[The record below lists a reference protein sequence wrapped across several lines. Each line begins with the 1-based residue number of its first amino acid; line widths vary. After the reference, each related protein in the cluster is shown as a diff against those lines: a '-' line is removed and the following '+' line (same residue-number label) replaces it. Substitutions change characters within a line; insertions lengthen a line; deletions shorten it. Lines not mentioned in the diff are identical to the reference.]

1 MKSIRIGND
10 IRIEWPIV
18 LSGDVSKL
26 QDLDLTVEVRPS
38 AKIIDTHNYADE
50 IRNNDNKRLLFEK
63 HETTVMMNGGLEC
76 RRDIGDGKE
85 HCRPRPPRPCPP
97 RPIPPAPVKLPYH
110 IEDNTLIA
118 MWTADR
124 QFATGDYDIILYA
137 HKNEGGQ
144 AVCDQYRF
152 VRLVSHTAQADAPD
166 DSGIEAVIA
175 MQPVTLELSG
185 LSAYEVAVI
194 NGFQGTEEEWLAS
207 LKKPAEDAA
216 EQAKKDLEQF
226 KTETKAEV
234 KQDITNLNANTG
246 VDEYP
251 VFSDSEAYSAGD
263 VVNYNGKLYKFTAD
277 HAVGAWTGTDAEET
291 DAVKAHIV
299 QELGNSEN
307 AVVSQN
313 AVTDNFNTSTM
324 IDVLDAIPTKVFT
337 FNLTPNSI
345 SINLGN
351 KPMFFNAEVEIT
363 TSIELDGTEKL
374 SFYVQFVLNGTPSYY
389 NPLHKD
395 FTISG
400 NKLLIKVNAS
410 EFNRNKEYDDLVTQ
424 VRIVLQY
431 MNSERACTFT
441 IDKFDISGD
450 AAYFLKESKNNSDYS
465 NFKNAAEETFDNIK
479 TYIGP
484 FITTGSAN
492 NTNPPTM
499 NLSNA
504 NGRCLN
510 GYSVKAGEKWVY
522 SGRAYWHGIWIEK
535 SDGTVDESLWDGT
548 DLTYT
553 NRKITIPVDGK
564 LYAWGIVSSSL
575 EIPVFSISKE
585 EEEETIISQ
594 ISALQD
600 KTHQLSKYDSELQ
613 SNIRNIQYQQGY
625 FNGNHVFTD
634 KAGFKCIKEYPVK
647 EGEVYCYSG
656 RFYYS
661 GIFLI
666 KDEDDSIVDIIPS
679 TLNSTFEDFRFTIPA
694 DGKLCAWSVV
704 GNVNENHYDLTLF
717 CVENKMDSVAY
728 QGKYIS
734 EKASEIATITEDMFV
749 KTDLSQYIPN
759 DATIDS
765 SDVNY
770 RHYLRVPVYLLDE
783 GDVLFVRFKVNKF
796 IFSSLYLGSSTN
808 YATIQFNKDED
819 GFKHS
824 VQIRIPITKEIL
836 DLRTIVSGVEVLNVF
851 TQFTP
856 TEEVTFGFDKSGTFI
871 NKKVEHE
878 KVFVDAY
885 EHVTTPTAST
895 NPEQE
900 YAQRLNA
907 VITKDYFNEIV
918 SRVGKFVVK
927 TQFRSRDNSD
937 NTCGFY
943 IQTTSKFVLSFV
955 SDGQGGYITPEYY
968 YEIKEEDF
976 GDSDSLPIIVQIATP
991 AETDRYTWEV
1001 LEVLD
1006 NRIDVIKNEIED
1018 LKNNDATK
1026 KIASITNTLEI
1037 PFRGYSTMTPITVK
1051 KDGSGDFTTIQD
1063 AINNITDASVIK
1075 QYDIQVYD
1083 DFEITDLKDLYI
1095 STGEKNTSDNP
1106 TREVAL
1112 IWTKNWVH
1120 IRSMKGRGNKLYI
1133 ESPLDIAS
1141 TTFQYVQVIKA
1152 QSNCIINNF
1161 YVGIKGGR
1169 YAIHQESGGS
1179 KTHIDYHA
1187 HTIYKDLII
1196 EHKGNDSYT
1205 NGSGWTATMAQANGT
1220 TSGLKQTYINCK
1232 WISANKTPFYT
1243 HTNSE
1248 FDEPNEQTM
1257 INCSI
1262 VCTSKN
1268 IKISDMG
1275 QYWGDIGS
1283 GQKAILKF
1291 IGCNIANFKNA
1302 AGYGGPRGTETTNNV
1317 RVKYGYNGGAE
1328 LQGYGNTPMAV
1339 VQISKPCLTFN
1350 TVDNNKQ
1357 IDVVGGTAYDLLWE
1371 KTWEKIKG
1379 TPANQGFC
1387 IGSIRLAYALTWSS
1401 NSQVFCLPYILGN
1414 CASSPKTLI
1423 VKVGEQEYTITF
1435 NKNYMTADGGSY
1447 SWNTEPA
1454 VNNSQVIADIN
1465 AVQPTIFRASF
1476 NSPIQEL
1483 YTFEDCQELGIN
1495 ASTSVISA
1503 GKCLKR
1509 SLTGH
1514 QMWEI
1519 AQDGDMVDGVAGNWM
1534 IPIDYADGDNVFGR
1548 ILLPK
1553 KSYFP
1558 VGIFGLSGVTAGTM
1572 YKAANEGKLVTTE
1585 DKSEASFIAVDSSY
1599 LIGI

>member
-1 MKSIRIGND
+1 MADRI
-10 IRIEWPIV
+10 
-18 LSGDVSKL
+18 
-26 QDLDLTVEVRPS
+26 QQ
-38 AKIIDTHNYADE
+38 
-50 IRNNDNKRLLFEK
+50 
-63 HETTVMMNGGLEC
+63 
-76 RRDIGDGKE
+76 RRDTAARWSQYNPILLEGEIGYVTDNPNQYKIGDGV
-85 HCRPRPPRPCPP
+85 H
-97 RPIPPAPVKLPYH
+97 AWNDLPLRGY
-110 IEDNTLIA
+110 
-118 MWTADR
+118 
-124 QFATGDYDIILYA
+124 TGTIS
-137 HKNEGGQ
+137 Q
-144 AVCDQYRF
+144 
-152 VRLVSHTAQADAPD
+152 
-166 DSGIEAVIA
+166 
-175 MQPVTLELSG
+175 ELG
-185 LSAYEVAVI
+185 D
-194 NGFQGTEEEWLAS
+194 
-207 LKKPAEDAA
+207 AEDA
-216 EQAKKDLEQF
+216 
-226 KTETKAEV
+226 V
-234 KQDITNLNANTG
+234 M
-246 VDEYP
+246 
-251 VFSDSEAYSAGD
+251 
-263 VVNYNGKLYKFTAD
+263 
-277 HAVGAWTGTDAEET
+277 
-291 DAVKAHIV
+291 
-299 QELGNSEN
+299 
-307 AVVSQN
+307 SQK

-324 IDVLDAIPTKVFT
+324 IDVLDVIPTKVFT
-337 FNLTPNSI
+337 FISIPNQI

-351 KPMFFNAEVEIT
+351 KPMFFNAKVEIT
-363 TSIELDGTEKL
+363 TSIAFNGTENL
-374 SFYVQFVLNGTPSYY
+374 RAFVQFALNGTPSYY
-389 NPLHKD
+389 NPINGKA

-400 NKLLIKVNAS
+400 NKLSIEINAS
-410 EFNRNKEYDDLVTQ
+410 EFNMNEEYNDLITQ
-424 VRIVLQY
+424 VRIILQY
-431 MNSERACTFT
+431 NDSNRACTFT

-450 AAYFLKESKNNSDYS
+450 AAYFLKEAKNNSDYYD
-465 NFKNAAEETFDNIK
+465 FKDAIETRFEGIE
-479 TYIGP
+479 TRFEGIETCIGP
-484 FITTGSAN
+484 IIVIGAAN

-510 GYSVKAGEKWVY
+510 GYSVKVGEKWVY
-522 SGRAYWHGIWIEK
+522 NGRAYWHGIWIEK

-548 DLTYT
+548 DLTYN
-553 NRKITIPVDGK
+553 NREITIPVDGK
-564 LYAWGIVSSSL
+564 LYAWGIVSSLS
-575 EIPVFSISKE
+575 ETPVFSIKKK
-585 EEEETIISQ
+585 EEETIISQ
-594 ISALQD
+594 ISALQN
-600 KTHQLSKYDSELQ
+600 KTDQLSE
-613 SNIRNIQYQQGY
+613 
-625 FNGNHVFTD
+625 
-634 KAGFKCIKEYPVK
+634 
-647 EGEVYCYSG
+647 
-656 RFYYS
+656 
-661 GIFLI
+661 
-666 KDEDDSIVDIIPS
+666 IV
-679 TLNSTFEDFRFTIPA
+679 
-694 DGKLCAWSVV
+694 
-704 GNVNENHYDLTLF
+704 
-717 CVENKMDSVAY
+717 
-728 QGKYIS
+728 
-734 EKASEIATITEDMFV
+734 TITEDMFA

-759 DATIDS
+759 DVTIDS
-765 SDVNY
+765 SNTNY
-770 RHYLRVPVYLLDE
+770 RYYLRIPTYLLDE
-783 GDVLFVRFKVNKF
+783 GDVLFVRFKANNSVNTN
-796 IFSSLYLGSSTN
+796 LYLGSSTN
-808 YATIQFNKDED
+808 YAVVQFNEDEDED

-824 VQIRIPITKEIL
+824 VKIRIPITKEIL

-856 TEEVTFGFDKSGTFI
+856 IEEVTFGFDKTGTFI
-871 NKKVEHE
+871 NKKVGYE

-885 EHVTTPTAST
+885 ECVTTPVANT

-900 YAQRLNA
+900 WAQRLNA

-918 SRVGKFVVK
+918 GRVGKFVVK
-927 TQFRSRDNSD
+927 TQFRSRDNSG
-937 NTCGFY
+937 NAANFY
-943 IQTTSKFVLSFV
+943 IQGSTSTSKFKLSFV

-976 GDSDSLPIIVQIATP
+976 GDSDSLTIIIQFAIP

-1006 NRIDVIKNEIED
+1006 NRIDIIENEIEN
-1018 LKNNDATK
+1018 LKENSATE

-1037 PFRGYSTMTPITVK
+1037 PFRGYSAMTPITVK

-1063 AINNITDASVIK
+1063 AINSITDASAIK

-1106 TREVAL
+1106 TKEVAL
-1112 IWTKNWVH
+1112 IFTKDWVH
-1120 IRSMKGRGNKLYI
+1120 IRGMKGRGNRLYV
-1133 ESPLDIAS
+1133 ESPADIAS
-1141 TTFQYVQVIKA
+1141 ATFQQVQVIKE
-1152 QSNCIINNF
+1152 QGNCIINNF

-1187 HTIYKDLII
+1187 HTIYKDLIV
-1196 EHKGNDSYT
+1196 EHKGNNTYA
-1205 NGSGWTATMAQANGT
+1205 NGSGWSSTMAQANGT

-1243 HTNSE
+1243 HTNAE

-1283 GQKAILKF
+1283 GQKAVLKF

-1302 AGYGGPRGTETTNNV
+1302 AGYGGTRGTEITNNV

-1339 VQISKPCLTFN
+1339 IQTSKPCLTFH

-1379 TPANQGFC
+1379 TAANPSYC
-1387 IGSIRLAYALTWSS
+1387 VGSIRLAYALSWSS

-1423 VKVGEQEYTITF
+1423 VKVDEQEYTITF
-1435 NKNYMTADGGSY
+1435 NKNYMTAGGGSY

-1454 VNNSQVIADIN
+1454 VSNSQVIADIN
-1465 AVQPTIFRASF
+1465 AVQPTIFQASF

-1553 KSYFP
+1553 RSYFP

-1572 YKAANEGKLVTTE
+1572 YKAANSGKLVTTE
-1585 DKSEASFIAVDSSY
+1585 DKSDASFIAVDSGY

>member
-1 MKSIRIGND
+1 MADRI
-10 IRIEWPIV
+10 
-18 LSGDVSKL
+18 
-26 QDLDLTVEVRPS
+26 QQ
-38 AKIIDTHNYADE
+38 
-50 IRNNDNKRLLFEK
+50 
-63 HETTVMMNGGLEC
+63 
-76 RRDIGDGKE
+76 RRDTAARWSQYNPILLEGEIGYVTDNPNQYKIGDGVHKWND
-85 HCRPRPPRPCPP
+85 
-97 RPIPPAPVKLPYH
+97 LPLRGY
-110 IEDNTLIA
+110 
-118 MWTADR
+118 
-124 QFATGDYDIILYA
+124 TGTIS
-137 HKNEGGQ
+137 Q
-144 AVCDQYRF
+144 
-152 VRLVSHTAQADAPD
+152 
-166 DSGIEAVIA
+166 
-175 MQPVTLELSG
+175 ELG
-185 LSAYEVAVI
+185 D
-194 NGFQGTEEEWLAS
+194 
-207 LKKPAEDAA
+207 AEDAVMS
-216 EQAKKDLEQF
+216 Q
-226 KTETKAEV
+226 KT
-234 KQDITNLNANTG
+234 
-246 VDEYP
+246 
-251 VFSDSEAYSAGD
+251 
-263 VVNYNGKLYKFTAD
+263 
-277 HAVGAWTGTDAEET
+277 
-291 DAVKAHIV
+291 
-299 QELGNSEN
+299 
-307 AVVSQN
+307 
-313 AVTDNFNTSTM
+313 VTDNFNTSTM
-324 IDVLDAIPTKVFT
+324 IDVLDVIPTKVFT
-337 FNLTPNSI
+337 FNSTPKSI

-351 KPMFFNAEVEIT
+351 KPMFFNAKIEIT
-363 TSIELDGTEKL
+363 TSIALSGTEKL
-374 SFYVQFVLNGTPSYY
+374 YFYVQYRLNGTPSYY
-389 NPLHKD
+389 NPINSKA

-400 NKLLIKVNAS
+400 NKLSIEVNAS
-410 EFNRNKEYDDLVTQ
+410 EFNKNEEYDDLVTQ
-424 VRIVLQY
+424 VMIILQY
-431 MNSERACTFT
+431 MHSERACTFT

-450 AAYFLKESKNNSDYS
+450 AAYFLKEAKNNSDYS
-465 NFKNAAEETFDNIK
+465 NFKNAVEERFDNIE

-484 FITTGSAN
+484 FITTGAAKN
-492 NTNPPTM
+492 ANPPTM
-499 NLSNA
+499 ELSNT

-522 SGRAYWHGIWIEK
+522 SGTAYWHGIWIEK

-548 DLTYT
+548 YLTYT
-553 NRKITIPVDGK
+553 NREITIPVDGK
-564 LYAWGIVSSSL
+564 LYAWGIISSL
-575 EIPVFSISKE
+575 PETPVFSIRKEEEE

-600 KTHQLSKYDSELQ
+600 KTNQLSEYDSKLQ

-625 FNGNHVFTD
+625 FNAKHSFNGTGDN
-634 KAGFKCIKEYPVK
+634 KCVKEYPVK
-647 EGEVYCYSG
+647 AGEIYSFTG
-656 RFYYS
+656 HFYFS
-661 GIFLI
+661 GIFI
-666 KDEDDSIVDIIPS
+666 KREDGSIIDIIPS
-679 TLNSTFEDFRFTIPA
+679 NINTTLIDFKFTIPE
-694 DGKLCAWSVV
+694 DGYLCAWSVINAEK
-704 GNVNENHYDLTLF
+704 GYDLTLF
-717 CVENKMDSVAY
+717 CVENKMDSAAY

-749 KTDLSQYIPN
+749 KTDLSHYIPN

-765 SDVNY
+765 SNVNY

-783 GDVLFVRFKVNKF
+783 GDVLFVRFKSNKF
-796 IFSSLYLGSSTN
+796 IYNSLHLGNSTD
-808 YATIQFNKDED
+808 YIIQFNKDKDEDEDED

-856 TEEVTFGFDKSGTFI
+856 TEKVTFGFDKSGTFI
-871 NKKVEHE
+871 NKKVEYE

-885 EHVTTPTAST
+885 NHVTTPTAST
-895 NPEQE
+895 NPKQE
-900 YAQRLNA
+900 WAQRLNA

-918 SRVGKFVVK
+918 GRAGKFVVK
-927 TQFRSRDNSD
+927 TQFRSRNNSG
-937 NTCGFY
+937 NNCKFF
-943 IQTTSKFVLSFV
+943 IQTTLKFALSFV
-955 SDGQGGYITPEYY
+955 SDRQGGYITPEYY

-976 GDSDSLPIIVQIATP
+976 GDSDSLTIIVQIAIP
-991 AETDRYTWEV
+991 AKTDRYTWEV

-1006 NRIDVIKNEIED
+1006 NRIDVIENEIED
-1018 LKNNDATK
+1018 LRNNDATE

-1063 AINNITDASVIK
+1063 AINNITDASVVK

-1095 STGEKNTSDNP
+1095 STGEKNTSNNP
-1106 TREVAL
+1106 TKEVAL

-1120 IRSMKGRGNKLYI
+1120 IRGMKGRGNKLYI

-1152 QSNCIINNF
+1152 QGNCIINNF

-1169 YAIHQESGGS
+1169 YAIHQESGGGS
-1179 KTHIDYHA
+1179 KSHIDYHA

-1205 NGSGWTATMAQANGT
+1205 NGSRWTSTMAQANGT

-1232 WISANKTPFYT
+1232 WISANKNPFYT

-1262 VCTSKN
+1262 ICTSKN

-1291 IGCNIANFKNA
+1291 IGCNIANFNSA

-1317 RVKYGYNGGAE
+1317 RVKYGYNGGSE
-1328 LQGYGNTPMAV
+1328 VQGYGNTPMAI
-1339 VQISKPCLTFN
+1339 VQTSKPCLTFN

-1423 VKVGEQEYTITF
+1423 VKVDEQKYTITF
-1435 NKNYMTADGGSY
+1435 NKNYMTADGGAY

-1465 AVQPTIFRASF
+1465 AVKPTIFRASF

-1483 YTFEDCQELGIN
+1483 YTFDDCQELGIN

-1519 AQDGDMVDGVAGNWM
+1519 AQKGDMIDGVAGNWM

-1572 YKAANEGKLVTTE
+1572 YKAANNGKLVTTE
-1585 DKSEASFIAVDSSY
+1585 DKSEASFTAVDSSY

>member
-1 MKSIRIGND
+1 M
-10 IRIEWPIV
+10 
-18 LSGDVSKL
+18 
-26 QDLDLTVEVRPS
+26 
-38 AKIIDTHNYADE
+38 
-50 IRNNDNKRLLFEK
+50 
-63 HETTVMMNGGLEC
+63 
-76 RRDIGDGKE
+76 
-85 HCRPRPPRPCPP
+85 
-97 RPIPPAPVKLPYH
+97 
-110 IEDNTLIA
+110 
-118 MWTADR
+118 
-124 QFATGDYDIILYA
+124 
-137 HKNEGGQ
+137 
-144 AVCDQYRF
+144 
-152 VRLVSHTAQADAPD
+152 
-166 DSGIEAVIA
+166 
-175 MQPVTLELSG
+175 
-185 LSAYEVAVI
+185 
-194 NGFQGTEEEWLAS
+194 
-207 LKKPAEDAA
+207 
-216 EQAKKDLEQF
+216 
-226 KTETKAEV
+226 
-234 KQDITNLNANTG
+234 
-246 VDEYP
+246 
-251 VFSDSEAYSAGD
+251 
-263 VVNYNGKLYKFTAD
+263 
-277 HAVGAWTGTDAEET
+277 
-291 DAVKAHIV
+291 
-299 QELGNSEN
+299 
-307 AVVSQN
+307 SQK

-324 IDVLDAIPTKVFT
+324 IDVLDVIPTKVFT
-337 FNLTPNSI
+337 FISIPNSI

-351 KPMFFNAEVEIT
+351 KPIFFNAEVEIT
-363 TSIELDGTEKL
+363 TSIALSGTENL
-374 SFYVQFVLNGTPSYY
+374 YFYVQYRLNGTPSHY
-389 NPLHKD
+389 NLINSKA

-400 NKLLIKVNAS
+400 NKLSIKVNAS
-410 EFNRNKEYDDLVTQ
+410 EFNRNEEYDDLITQ

-450 AAYFLKESKNNSDYS
+450 AAYFLKEAKNNSDYS
-465 NFKNAAEETFDNIK
+465 NFKNAAEERFDNIE

-484 FITTGSAN
+484 FITTGAAKN
-492 NTNPPTM
+492 ANPPTM
-499 NLSNA
+499 ELSNT

-510 GYSVKAGEKWVY
+510 GYPVKAGEKWVY

-553 NRKITIPVDGK
+553 NREITIPVDGK
-564 LYAWGIVSSSL
+564 LYAWGIVSSSSDTP
-575 EIPVFSISKE
+575 PVFLIRKE

-594 ISALQD
+594 IIGLQN
-600 KTHQLSKYDSELQ
+600 KCN
-613 SNIRNIQYQQGY
+613 NIRSIPYQKGY
-625 FNGNHVFTD
+625 FRNHSYVPDGNNRCV
-634 KAGFKCIKEYPVK
+634 INYPVK
-647 EGEVYCYSG
+647 EGETYSYSG

-661 GIFLI
+661 AIFLI
-666 KDEDDSIVDIIPS
+666 KDEDDSIIDIIPS
-679 TLNSTFEDFRFTIPA
+679 TLDGALEDFRFTIPA

-704 GNVNENHYDLTLF
+704 DNANGNHYDLTLF
-717 CVENKMDSVAY
+717 CVENKMDSAAY

-783 GDVLFVRFKVNKF
+783 GDVLFVRFKANKF
-796 IFSSLYLGSSTN
+796 HSSNLYLGSSTN
-808 YATIQFNKDED
+808 YTIIQFNEDED

-836 DLRTIVSGVEVLNVF
+836 DLRTFVSGVEVLNVF

-871 NKKVEHE
+871 NKKVKHE

-885 EHVTTPTAST
+885 EHVTTPAAST

-900 YAQRLNA
+900 WAQRLNA

-918 SRVGKFVVK
+918 SRAGKFVVK
-927 TQFRSRDNSD
+927 TQFRSRDNSG
-937 NTCGFY
+937 NNCTFY
-943 IQTTSKFVLSFV
+943 IQTTSKFALSFV
-955 SDGQGGYITPEYY
+955 SDGHGGYITPEYY

-976 GDSDSLPIIVQIATP
+976 GDSDSLTIIVQIATP
-991 AETDRYTWEV
+991 AKTDRYTWEV

-1006 NRIDVIKNEIED
+1006 NRIDVIENEIED
-1018 LKNNDATK
+1018 LKNIDTAG

-1037 PFRGYSTMTPITVK
+1037 PFRGYSTMVPITVK

-1120 IRSMKGRGNKLYI
+1120 IRGMKGCGNTLYI
-1133 ESPLDIAS
+1133 ESPLGIAS

-1152 QSNCIINNF
+1152 QGNCIINNF

-1179 KTHIDYHA
+1179 KSHIDYHA

-1196 EHKGNDSYT
+1196 EHKGNDSYP
-1205 NGSGWTATMAQANGT
+1205 NGSGWTSTMAQANGT

-1232 WISANKTPFYT
+1232 WISANKNPFYA

-1262 VCTSKN
+1262 ICTSKN

-1291 IGCNIANFKNA
+1291 IGCNIPKFGNYS
-1302 AGYGGPRGTETTNNV
+1302 GYGGSRGTETTTDGK
-1317 RVKYGYNGGAE
+1317 RIKYGYNGGSE
-1328 LQGYGNTPMAV
+1328 VQGYGNTPMAI
-1339 VQISKPCLTFN
+1339 VQTSKPCLTFN

-1423 VKVGEQEYTITF
+1423 VKVDEQEYTITF

-1465 AVQPTIFRASF
+1465 AVQPTIFQASF
-1476 NSPIQEL
+1476 SSPIQEL

-1519 AQDGDMVDGVAGNWM
+1519 AQEGDMIDGVAGNWM

-1558 VGIFGLSGVTAGTM
+1558 VGIFGLSDVTARTM
-1572 YKAANEGKLVTTE
+1572 YKAANNGKLATTE

>member
-1 MKSIRIGND
+1 MADRI
-10 IRIEWPIV
+10 
-18 LSGDVSKL
+18 
-26 QDLDLTVEVRPS
+26 QQ
-38 AKIIDTHNYADE
+38 
-50 IRNNDNKRLLFEK
+50 
-63 HETTVMMNGGLEC
+63 
-76 RRDIGDGKE
+76 RRDTAARWSQYNPILLEGEVGYVTDNPNQYKIGDGVHTWNE
-85 HCRPRPPRPCPP
+85 
-97 RPIPPAPVKLPYH
+97 LPFRGFDGTVTQ
-110 IEDNTLIA
+110 E
-118 MWTADR
+118 
-124 QFATGDYDIILYA
+124 TG
-137 HKNEGGQ
+137 N
-144 AVCDQYRF
+144 
-152 VRLVSHTAQADAPD
+152 
-166 DSGIEAVIA
+166 
-175 MQPVTLELSG
+175 
-185 LSAYEVAVI
+185 
-194 NGFQGTEEEWLAS
+194 
-207 LKKPAEDAA
+207 AEDAVMN
-216 EQAKKDLEQF
+216 QK
-226 KTETKAEV
+226 
-234 KQDITNLNANTG
+234 
-246 VDEYP
+246 
-251 VFSDSEAYSAGD
+251 
-263 VVNYNGKLYKFTAD
+263 
-277 HAVGAWTGTDAEET
+277 
-291 DAVKAHIV
+291 
-299 QELGNSEN
+299 
-307 AVVSQN
+307 

-324 IDVLDAIPTKVFT
+324 IDVLDVIPTKVFT
-337 FNLTPNSI
+337 FSTTPSSI

-351 KPMFFNAEVEIT
+351 RPMFFNAKVEMT
-363 TSIELDGTEKL
+363 TSVALTGTENL
-374 SFYVQFVLNGTPSYY
+374 YFYVQFTLNGTTPYY
-389 NPLHKD
+389 NTINGKA
-395 FTISG
+395 FTING
-400 NKLLIKVNAS
+400 NKLSIEVNAS
-410 EFNRNKEYDDLVTQ
+410 EFNRNEEYDDLMTQ
-424 VRIVLQY
+424 VRIILQY

-450 AAYFLKESKNNSDYS
+450 AAYFLKEAKNNSDYS
-465 NFKNAAEETFDNIK
+465 DFKDETETRFDGIE

-484 FITTGSAN
+484 LIVMGAAN

-535 SDGTVDESLWDGT
+535 SNGTVDESLWDGT
-548 DLTYT
+548 DLTYN
-553 NRKITIPVDGK
+553 NREITIPVDGK
-564 LYAWGIVSSSL
+564 LYAWGIVSSSSGT
-575 EIPVFSISKE
+575 PVFSIKK
-585 EEEETIISQ
+585 EEEETIVSQ
-594 ISALQD
+594 ISVLQN
-600 KTHQLSKYDSELQ
+600 KTAQLSEYGNELQ
-613 SNIRNIQYQQGY
+613 SNIRNIQYQQGFFGENHS
-625 FNGNHVFTD
+625 FNGSGSN
-634 KAGFKCIKEYPVK
+634 KCVKEYPVK
-647 EGEVYCYSG
+647 EGEVYSYSG
-656 RFYYS
+656 RFHFS

-666 KDEDDSIVDIIPS
+666 KDEDDSIIDIIPS
-679 TLNSTFEDFRFTIPA
+679 TLGLTLEDFRFTIPA

-704 GNVNENHYDLTLF
+704 SNDYDLTLF
-717 CVENKMDSVAY
+717 CVENKMDSAAY
-728 QGKYIS
+728 QGKCIS
-734 EKASEIATITEDMFV
+734 EKTSEIATITEGMFV

-759 DATIDS
+759 VVTIDS
-765 SDVNY
+765 SNVNY
-770 RHYLRVPVYLLDE
+770 RHFLRIPVYLLDE
-783 GDVLFVRFKVNKF
+783 GDVVFVRFKTTGFNRITF
-796 IFSSLYLGSSTN
+796 YLGSSTN
-808 YATIQFNKDED
+808 YAVVQFNEDKDED
-819 GFKHS
+819 GFMYS
-824 VQIRIPITKEIL
+824 IQLRVPITKEIL

-856 TEEVTFGFDKSGTFI
+856 IEEVTFGFDKTSTFI
-871 NKKVEHE
+871 NKKVGHE
-878 KVFVDAY
+878 KLFVDAY
-885 EHVTTPTAST
+885 EHVTTPVANT

-900 YAQRLNA
+900 WAQRLNA

-918 SRVGKFVVK
+918 GRVGKFVVK
-927 TQFRSRDNSD
+927 TQFRSRDNSG
-937 NTCGFY
+937 NAATFY
-943 IQTTSKFVLSFV
+943 TEGSTSTSKFNLSFV

-976 GDSDSLPIIVQIATP
+976 GDSDSLTIIVQIAIP

-1006 NRIDVIKNEIED
+1006 NRIDIIENEIEN
-1018 LKNNDATK
+1018 LKDNSATEK
-1026 KIASITNTLEI
+1026 KASITNTLEI
-1037 PFRGYSTMTPITVK
+1037 PFRGYSAMTPITVK

-1063 AINNITDASVIK
+1063 AINSITDASAIK

-1120 IRSMKGRGNKLYI
+1120 IRGMKGHGNRLYI
-1133 ESPLDIAS
+1133 ESPSDIAS

-1152 QSNCIINNF
+1152 QGNCIINNF

-1196 EHKGNDSYT
+1196 EHKGNGSYT
-1205 NGSGWTATMAQANGT
+1205 NGSGWSSTMAQANGT

-1232 WISANKTPFYT
+1232 WISANANPFYT
-1243 HTNSE
+1243 HTNAE

-1291 IGCNIANFKNA
+1291 IGCNIANFKSA
-1302 AGYGGPRGTETTNNV
+1302 AGYGGTRGTETTNNV

-1339 VQISKPCLTFN
+1339 VQVSKPCLTFR
-1350 TVDNNKQ
+1350 TVENNKQ

-1379 TPANQGFC
+1379 TAANPSYCVGA
-1387 IGSIRLAYALTWSS
+1387 IRLAYALDWAS

-1414 CASSPKTLI
+1414 CTSSPKTLI
-1423 VKVGEQEYTITF
+1423 VKVDEQEYTITF

-1465 AVQPTIFRASF
+1465 AVQPTIFQASF

-1503 GKCLKR
+1503 GRCLKR

-1519 AQDGDMVDGVAGNWM
+1519 AQDGDMVEGVAGGYM
-1534 IPIDYADGDNVFGR
+1534 IPIEYADGDNVFGR

-1558 VGIFGLSGVTAGTM
+1558 VGIFGLSDVTAGMM
-1572 YKAANEGKLVTTE
+1572 YKAANGGKLVTTE
-1585 DKSEASFIAVDSSY
+1585 DKSEASFIAVDSGY